1 METCFYL
8 ICFLMLG
15 WRSLPLNWKLTLSM
29 IVFIILLSSLAL
41 YRWRLLVSDQQ
52 RMIKATYDK
61 SVLPARI
68 HCPVFVNRKD
78 EIKNVT
84 NFLNFH
90 SSNTQVVNV
99 VGSPSFGKSCIAI
112 NVGHDMIQQGVT
124 RTPWPAW

>member
-1 METCFYL
+1 
-8 ICFLMLG
+8 
-15 WRSLPLNWKLTLSM
+15 
-29 IVFIILLSSLAL
+29 
-41 YRWRLLVSDQQ
+41 
-52 RMIKATYDK
+52 MIKATYDK

-112 NVGHDMIQQGVT
+112 NVGHDMIQQGVIVNYVDLHDVPDMDT
-124 RTPWPAW
+124 LATKILKNIDVTS